1 MSFKR
6 VKKADGTIHTVN
18 EKFLS
23 SVLKDGDEVL
33 KDQSIDKTPPTIT
46 AEMVEND
53 LKRIKADEGKK
64 YLAET
69 DWYVHRKG
77 ETGKAIP
84 SDVLTKREQAR
95 TDADFKV

>member
-1 MSFKR
+1 MSMKR
-6 VKKADGTIHTVN
+6 IKKSDGTIHTVN

-33 KDQSIDKTPPTIT
+33 ADQTIDKTPPTIT

-53 LKRIKADEGKK
+53 LKRVKADEGKR

-69 DWYVHRKG
+69 DWYVTRKA

-84 SDVLTKREQAR
+84 DDVLTKREQSR
-95 TDADFKV
+95 IDADFKG

>member
-1 MSFKR
+1 MKR
-6 VKKADGTIHTVN
+6 IKKADGTIHTVN

-33 KDQSIDKTPPTIT
+33 ADQTIDKTPPTIT

-53 LKRIKADEGKK
+53 LKRVKADEAKR

-69 DWYVHRKG
+69 DWYASRKA

-84 SDVLTKREQAR
+84 SDVLAKRAQAR
-95 TDADFKV
+95 IDAEG